1 MISTY
6 VPGLVY
12 FWRLERL
19 QQKIENDPES
29 KNYTDLALSPSD
41 GDEFREELEHYHA
54 SDSARIAA

>member
-19 QQKIENDPES
+19 RRKIENDPES
-29 KNYTDLALSPSD
+29 KNYWSYPVSVD
-41 GDEFREELEHYHA
+41 GIGLGN
-54 SDSARIAA
+54 